1 MTTDEPRDT
10 VPSSE
15 FLLWRD
21 DPAYPDPTPE
31 DLKRPEFEA
40 VWRAIRGWDIG
51 REPPPGRQRLY
62 AGATGNEVMHI
73 LNAVPSM
80 VGAEQVRENIH
91 AYLQHVANVEVGSI
105 LTRRGR
111 EVVGFC
117 AAWVRNRL
125 DEKWLAD
132 KVVPF
137 PLPKELAPPLEAPP
151 SETTALEAV
160 RQIIAEWEG
169 TTVAQTASCQAE
181 HAARHLDRIRT
192 LVRGGSQ

>member
-73 LNAVPSM
+73 LNA
-80 VGAEQVRENIH
+80 
-91 AYLQHVANVEVGSI
+91 
-105 LTRRGR
+105 
-111 EVVGFC
+111 
-117 AAWVRNRL
+117 
-125 DEKWLAD
+125 
-132 KVVPF
+132 
-137 PLPKELAPPLEAPP
+137 LPK
-151 SETTALEAV
+151 TDDGTVDAV

-192 LVRGGSQ
+192 IVRGGTQ